1 MITTSLN
8 PASVTPRPAIPG
20 MPVTPAV
27 PAAPVH
33 PIPNVLIIGESGSGK
48 TRSLRNLPWASGEVA
63 YVDTEKKGFSW
74 VRSIPADCYFAPT
87 NSDDVIATL
96 QKIEVNPKFK
106 IVVVDSFTGYAFN
119 MAQLDCAHRNRGD
132 TYKAYAAVGE
142 SILTFLNRVSSPRK
156 RYIVTAIPEIL
167 QADSGGNT
175 LSIPIKRAAV
185 PGRQMEGK
193 VEAAFSYAVFL
204 KVIVPPILP
213 GGVMTQRPSHKFVL
227 YTDGVTTAKIP
238 EGVTDQIMM
247 DNDVNELLK
256 LAAKAEA
263 AG

>member
-1 MITTSLN
+1 MTQNSPGSAPL
-8 PASVTPRPAIPG
+8 PAPRPAIPG
-20 MPVTPAV
+20 MPAAPA
-27 PAAPVH
+27 AAPVH
-33 PIPNVLIIGESGSGK
+33 PIPNILIVGESGSGK
-48 TRSLRNLPWASGEVA
+48 TRSLRNLSWSSGEIA
-63 YVDTEKKGFSW
+63 YVDTEQKGFSW
-74 VRSIPADCYFAPT
+74 IRNIPAECYFAPT
-87 NSDDVIATL
+87 GADDVIATL
-96 QKIEVNPKFK
+96 QKLEANAKFK
-106 IVVVDSFTGYAFN
+106 TIVVDSFTGFAFN
-119 MAQLDCAHRNRGD
+119 MAHLECSQRYSGYDIYTKLTAL
-132 TYKAYAAVGE
+132 
-142 SILTFLNRVSSPRK
+142 IQTFLRRVSSPRK

-193 VEAAFSYAVFL
+193 VEPAFSYAVFL
-204 KVIVPPILP
+204 KVIVPLVPP
-213 GGVMTQRPSHKFVL
+213 GGVMAQRPTHKFVL